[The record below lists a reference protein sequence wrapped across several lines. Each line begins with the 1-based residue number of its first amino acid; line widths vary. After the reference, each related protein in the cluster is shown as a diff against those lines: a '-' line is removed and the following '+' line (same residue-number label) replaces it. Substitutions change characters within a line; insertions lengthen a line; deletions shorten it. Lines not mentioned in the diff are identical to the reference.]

1 MKKLQLALFVFWT
14 ETSAG
19 LQKILQEIQ
28 PRDTN
33 DFFTS
38 ARELEPQQGDDHT
51 QTPSLDTG
59 NVNISLV
66 SWLFKCSTCDLLVR
80 EVFHVVTLHD
90 AQSGPC
96 KFNKCNFTVIMETE

>member
-38 ARELEPQQGDDHT
+38 ARELETQQGDDHT

-59 NVNISLV
+59 NVILG
-66 SWLFKCSTCDLLVR
+66 L
-80 EVFHVVTLHD
+80 
-90 AQSGPC
+90 
-96 KFNKCNFTVIMETE
+96 